1 MMIFDIA
8 DLKDFGR
15 DQKEKNVF
23 YETPEFKMRI
33 IDLATGESIPKCEMT
48 SHVIFICFEGEAE
61 VNANDKSFPISRGRG
76 FVSEPAVLSIS
87 TSSGARILGIQIA
100 KRL

>member
-1 MMIFDIA
+1 MIFDIA
-8 DLKDFGR
+8 DLKTFGR

-33 IDLATGESIPKCEMT
+33 IDIAPGESISKCEMT

-61 VNANDKSFPISRGRG
+61 LTANEKKFPVSRGQG
-76 FVSEPAVLSIS
+76 FVSEPAVISIS